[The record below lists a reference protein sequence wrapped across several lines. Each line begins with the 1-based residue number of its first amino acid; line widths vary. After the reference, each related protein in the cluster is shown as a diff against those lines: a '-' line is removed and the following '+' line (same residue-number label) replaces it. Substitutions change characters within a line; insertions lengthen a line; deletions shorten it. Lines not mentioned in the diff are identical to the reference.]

1 MSSVFSSLPVNPF
14 EADVIR
20 EPREVTY
27 SVQGLNDSPLNH
39 LIAEFGRLTTG
50 ELPRNPI
57 PSPKAQ
63 LVVSP
68 EAGYGK
74 SHLLGR
80 LFQALGPQATQIY
93 LLPFQAPER
102 AWQSILLATVQ
113 ELDRPSQHD
122 VREETQLDAFAMGVL
137 AHIAADFMVN
147 GGVKDHGRLK
157 REIEHLRNHPLSFL
171 GRDRPNSRLVDWL
184 KARIV
189 SQSDSIKLANLLRTR
204 RINLHGRERAWL
216 QVLAGYAFSET
227 DSIERFAALTWI
239 RGDPLES
246 EEAAALG
253 LSAGDNDGVVDTT
266 ASHINDMSLRR
277 LHGLCALSS
286 YYRPFLFC
294 FDQTEVYGSDKG
306 LADALGNCIS
316 RLHAELP
323 NHLTIVTTNATNW
336 TADILPNMRPA
347 DQARFSDEIRL
358 EGIEQEQSRELLAN
372 RLQDFRLDDGVVGPF
387 IEPAWLLSLFKT
399 QPSIGVR
406 HLLTR
411 AAARFRELGRP
422 KAPLE
427 RPEPPP
433 ARPTM
438 HEAFG
443 VEVNKVRAKPAL
455 HQYNQ
460 DCLMWFTQVLIEG
473 FDGVKVKKPK
483 NRYFSTQ
490 WEWKDRSIYFAFEG
504 GDNNGRWRAMA
515 KEAVEL
521 AAEGRKCATVFRTPD
536 LKPIPGIRWAAARQV
551 IDQACEKGLRIER
564 LSLDEVCELHA
575 ARELYSNALQGNVD
589 FTPADV
595 LAWLKAH
602 FRSRF
607 EKYSSVS
614 DPVVVKLP
622 PEPPRPPTSPRGK
635 SPTPAPPKP
644 VTPPT
649 PARLSEIQLRR
660 VIDHMKKRLLDDI
673 NEVLRTLGSPSL
685 REALLVEVEKHPNLK
700 AHPGPQTI
708 YLQWRIA

>member
-1 MSSVFSSLPVNPF
+1 MSRVFASLPVNPF

-20 EPREVTY
+20 EPREVAY
-27 SVQGLNDSPLNH
+27 SVPGLNDSPLNH
-39 LIAEFGRLTTG
+39 LIAEFGRLTVG

-80 LFQALGPQATQIY
+80 LFQALGPRATQIY

-122 VREETQLDAFAMGVL
+122 LREETQLDAFAMGVL
-137 AHIAADFMVN
+137 AHIAADFMVK
-147 GGVKDHGRLK
+147 GGVRDHDRLK

-171 GRDRPNSRLVDWL
+171 GRDRPNRGLVDWL
-184 KARIV
+184 KALIASR
-189 SQSDSIKLANLLRTR
+189 SDSIKLANLLKTH
-204 RINLHGRERAWL
+204 RIDLQGREKAWL
-216 QVLAGYAFSET
+216 QVLAGYTFSEK
-227 DSIERFAALTWI
+227 DSVERYAALSWF

-253 LSAGDNDGVVDTT
+253 LSAGDNDGAVDTT
-266 ASHINDMSLRR
+266 ASEINAMSLRR

-316 RLHAELP
+316 RMHANLP

-336 TADILPNMRPA
+336 TTDILPNMKRA
-347 DQARFSDEIRL
+347 DQDRFSDEIRL
-358 EGIEQEQSRELLAN
+358 EGIERERSRILIAK
-372 RLQDFRLDDGVVGPF
+372 RLQDFQLDDGVVEQF
-387 IEPAWLLSLFKT
+387 IEPAWLLSLFKA
-399 QPSIGVR
+399 QQSIGVR

-422 KAPLE
+422 NVRLE
-427 RPEPPP
+427 GPEPPP
-433 ARPTM
+433 KLPTVD
-438 HEAFG
+438 EAFA
-443 VEVNKVRAKPAL
+443 VEVNNVRTKPAL
-455 HQYNQ
+455 HHYNQ
-460 DCLMWFTQVLIEG
+460 DCLMWFTQVLSNG
-473 FDGVKVKKPK
+473 FDGVTVKKPK
-483 NRYFSTQ
+483 NRYFSTH
-490 WEWKDRSIYFAFEG
+490 WAWKDRAVYFAFEG

-521 AAEGRKCATVFRTPD
+521 AAGGRRRAIVFRTPD
-536 LKPIPGIRWAAARQV
+536 LKPIPGPRWIAARQT
-551 IDQACEKGLRIER
+551 IDQACQKGLRIER

-589 FTPADV
+589 LAPAEV
-595 LAWLKAH
+595 LAWLKAR
-602 FRSRF
+602 FRPWF
-607 EKYSSVS
+607 EKYSSVN
-614 DPVVVKLP
+614 DRPTVKLP
-622 PEPPRPPTSPRGK
+622 LEPPRAPKPPGK
-635 SPTPAPPKP
+635 SSTSDASKPETHPA
-644 VTPPT
+644 
-649 PARLSEIQLRR
+649 PARLSDIQLRR
-660 VIDHMKKRLLDDI
+660 VVDHMKERLLDDI
-673 NEVLRTLGSPSL
+673 NEVLKALGSPLL

>member
-1 MSSVFSSLPVNPF
+1 MSSVFRSLPVNPF

-39 LIAEFGRLTTG
+39 LIAEFGRLTVG

-80 LFQALGPQATQIY
+80 LFQAVGPRATQIY

-122 VREETQLDAFAMGVL
+122 LSEETQLDAFALGVL
-137 AHIAADFMVN
+137 AHIAADFMVK
-147 GGVKDHGRLK
+147 GGLKEHDRLK
-157 REIEHLRNHPLSFL
+157 QEIEQLRKHPLSFL
-171 GRDRPNSRLVDWL
+171 GRDRPNRGLIDWL
-184 KARIV
+184 KARIA
-189 SQSDSIKLANLLRTR
+189 SHSDSIKLANLLKKR
-204 RINLHGRERAWL
+204 RVDLQGREKAWL
-216 QVLAGYAFSET
+216 QVLAGYAFSEKN
-227 DSIERFAALTWI
+227 SVERYAALSWI
-239 RGDPLES
+239 RGEPLER
-246 EEAAALG
+246 EDAAALG
-253 LSAGDNDGVVDTT
+253 LSASDNDGAIDTT
-266 ASHINDMSLRR
+266 ASEINAMSLRR
-277 LHGLCALSS
+277 IHGLCALSS

-316 RLHAELP
+316 RMHAHLP

-336 TADILPNMRPA
+336 MADIVPNMKPA

-358 EGIEQEQSRELLAN
+358 EGIEREQSRILLTK
-372 RLQDFRLDDGVVGPF
+372 RLQDFRLADGAVEQF
-387 IEPAWLLSLFKT
+387 IEPAWLLSLFKA
-399 QPSIGVR
+399 QQSIGVR

-422 KAPLE
+422 QAPGE
-427 RPEPPP
+427 GPEPPSKLT
-433 ARPTM
+433 TM
-438 HEAFG
+438 DEAFA
-443 VEVNKVRAKPAL
+443 VEVNKVRSKPAL
-455 HQYNQ
+455 HHYNQ
-460 DCLMWFTQVLIEG
+460 DYLMWFTQVLSNG
-473 FDGVKVKKPK
+473 FDGVTVKKPK
-483 NRYFSTQ
+483 NWYFSTH
-490 WEWKDRSIYFAFEG
+490 WEWMDRAVYFAFEG

-515 KEAVEL
+515 KEAVKL
-521 AAEGRKCATVFRTPD
+521 AAGGRKHAIVFRTPD
-536 LKPIPGIRWAAARQV
+536 LKPIPGLRWMAARQT
-551 IDQACEKGLRIER
+551 IDQACEEGLRIER
-564 LSLDEVCELHA
+564 LKLDEVCELHA
-575 ARELYSNALQGNVD
+575 ARELYSSALQGDVD
-589 FTPADV
+589 FVPAEV
-595 LAWLKAH
+595 LAWLKAR
-602 FRSRF
+602 FRPWF
-607 EKYSSVS
+607 EKYSSVN
-614 DPVVVKLP
+614 DRPAANLK
-622 PEPPRPPTSPRGK
+622 PEPPRPPKPPRGK
-635 SPTPAPPKP
+635 LATPDPPEP
-644 VTPPT
+644 EPP
-649 PARLSEIQLRR
+649 PALVRLSEIQLR
-660 VIDHMKKRLLDDI
+660 VVVDYMKERLLDDI
-673 NEVLRTLGSPSL
+673 NEVLKALGSPSL

>member
-1 MSSVFSSLPVNPF
+1 M
-14 EADVIR
+14 
-20 EPREVTY
+20 
-27 SVQGLNDSPLNH
+27 
-39 LIAEFGRLTTG
+39 G

-80 LFQALGPQATQIY
+80 LFQAVGPRATQIY

-122 VREETQLDAFAMGVL
+122 LREETQLDAFAMGVL
-137 AHIAADFMVN
+137 AHIAADFMVK
-147 GGVKDHGRLK
+147 GGVKDHHQLK
-157 REIEHLRNHPLSFL
+157 REIEYLRNHPLNFL
-171 GRDRPNSRLVDWL
+171 GRDRPNSGLVNWL
-184 KARIV
+184 KARIA
-189 SQSDSIKLANLLRTR
+189 SRSDSIKLANLLKTR
-204 RINLHGRERAWL
+204 RLDLHGREKAWL
-216 QVLAGYAFSET
+216 QVLAGYAFSEK
-227 DSIERFAALTWI
+227 DSVERYAALTWI

-253 LSAGDNDGVVDTT
+253 LSGGDNDSVVDTT
-266 ASHINDMSLRR
+266 ASQINEMSLRR
-277 LHGLCALSS
+277 LHSLCALSS

-306 LADALGNCIS
+306 LAEALGNCIS
-316 RLHAELP
+316 RLHAHLP

-336 TADILPNMRPA
+336 TADIRPNMKPA
-347 DQARFSDEIRL
+347 DQDRFSDEIRL
-358 EGIEQEQSRELLAN
+358 EGIEREQSRILLTQ
-372 RLQDFRLDDGVVGPF
+372 RLEDFRLDDGVVEQF
-387 IEPAWLLSLFKT
+387 IEPAWLLSLFKA

-422 KAPLE
+422 QASRE
-427 RPEPPP
+427 RSEPPP
-433 ARPTM
+433 KPPTLNS
-438 HEAFG
+438 AFA

-460 DCLMWFTQVLIEG
+460 DCLMWFIQVLSND
-473 FDGVKVKKPK
+473 FDGVTVKKLK

-490 WEWKDRSIYFAFEG
+490 WQWKDRALYFAFEG

-521 AAEGRKCATVFRTPD
+521 AASGRKCAIVFRTPD
-536 LKPIPGIRWAAARQV
+536 LKPIPGPRWAAARQT
-551 IDQACEKGLRIER
+551 IDQACQKGLRIEQ

-575 ARELYSNALQGNVD
+575 AREFYSNALQGNVD
-589 FTPADV
+589 FAPMDV
-595 LAWLKAH
+595 LAWLKAR
-602 FRSRF
+602 FRPWF
-607 EKYSSVS
+607 EKYLSAS
-614 DPVVVKLP
+614 DQQTAESQ
-622 PEPPRPPTSPRGK
+622 PEPTRPPKPPRGK
-635 SPTPAPPKP
+635 SPTCDPPKP
-644 VTPPT
+644 ETPPA
-649 PARLSEIQLRR
+649 PARLSETQLRL
-660 VIDHMKKRLLDDI
+660 VVDHMKTRLLDDI
-673 NEVLRTLGSPSL
+673 NEVLKALGSPLL

-700 AHPGPQTI
+700 SHPGPQTI
-708 YLQWRIA
+708 YLQWRIS

>member
-1 MSSVFSSLPVNPF
+1 MSSVFASLPVNPF

-39 LIAEFGRLTTG
+39 LIAEFGRLTVG

-80 LFQALGPQATQIY
+80 LFQAVGPRATQIY

-122 VREETQLDAFAMGVL
+122 LREETQLDAFAMGVL
-137 AHIAADFMVN
+137 AHIAADFMVK
-147 GGVKDHGRLK
+147 GGVKDHDRLK

-171 GRDRPNSRLVDWL
+171 GRDRPNRGLVDWL
-184 KARIV
+184 KARIA
-189 SQSDSIKLANLLRTR
+189 SRSDSIKLANLLKTR
-204 RINLHGRERAWL
+204 RIDLQGRERAWL
-216 QVLAGYAFSET
+216 QVLAGYAFSEK
-227 DSIERFAALTWI
+227 DSVERYAALSWI

-253 LSAGDNDGVVDTT
+253 LSAADNDAAIDTT
-266 ASHINDMSLRR
+266 ASEINAMSLRR
-277 LHGLCALSS
+277 IHGLCALSS

-316 RLHAELP
+316 RMHADLR
-323 NHLTIVTTNATNW
+323 NHLTIVTTNAANW
-336 TADILPNMRPA
+336 TADILPNMKRA

-358 EGIEQEQSRELLAN
+358 EGIEREQSRILLTK
-372 RLQDFRLDDGVVGPF
+372 RLQDFRLVDGVVEQF
-387 IEPAWLLSLFKT
+387 IEPAWLLSLFKA
-399 QPSIGVR
+399 QQSIGVR

-422 KAPLE
+422 QAPWE
-427 RPEPPP
+427 GPEPLPKL
-433 ARPTM
+433 PTM
-438 HEAFG
+438 DEAFA
-443 VEVNKVRAKPAL
+443 VEVNKVRTKPAL
-455 HQYNQ
+455 HHYNQ
-460 DCLMWFTQVLIEG
+460 DYLMWFTQVLSNG
-473 FDGVKVKKPK
+473 FDGVTVKKPK
-483 NRYFSTQ
+483 NRYFSTH
-490 WEWKDRSIYFAFEG
+490 WEWKDRAVYFAFEG

-515 KEAVEL
+515 KEAVKL
-521 AAEGRKCATVFRTPD
+521 VAGGRKRAIVFRTPD
-536 LKPIPGIRWAAARQV
+536 LKPIPGPRWMAARQT
-551 IDQACEKGLRIER
+551 IDQACEEGLRIER
-564 LSLDEVCELHA
+564 LKLDEVCELHA
-575 ARELYSNALQGNVD
+575 ARELYSNALQGDVD
-589 FTPADV
+589 FVPAEV
-595 LAWLKAH
+595 LAWLKAR
-602 FRSRF
+602 FRPWF
-607 EKYSSVS
+607 EKYSSVN
-614 DPVVVKLP
+614 DRPAAKLP
-622 PEPPRPPTSPRGK
+622 PEPPRPPKPPRGK
-635 SPTPAPPKP
+635 SATPDPPEP
-644 VTPPT
+644 ETPPAL
-649 PARLSEIQLRR
+649 ARLSEIQLRG
-660 VIDHMKKRLLDDI
+660 VVDHMKERLLDDI
-673 NEVLRTLGSPSL
+673 NEVLKALGSPSL

>member
-1 MSSVFSSLPVNPF
+1 MSSVFASLPVNPF

-27 SVQGLNDSPLNH
+27 SVQGLNDGPLNY
-39 LIAEFGRLTTG
+39 LIAEFGRLTVG

-80 LFQALGPQATQIY
+80 LFQAVGPRATQIY

-122 VREETQLDAFAMGVL
+122 LREETQLDAFAMGVL
-137 AHIAADFMVN
+137 AHIAADFMVK
-147 GGVKDHGRLK
+147 GGVKDHNRLK
-157 REIEHLRNHPLSFL
+157 QEIEHLRNHPLSFL
-171 GRDRPNSRLVDWL
+171 GRDRPNRGLVDWL
-184 KARIV
+184 KGRIT
-189 SQSDSIKLANLLRTR
+189 SHSDSIKLANLLKTR
-204 RINLHGRERAWL
+204 RIDPQGREKAWL
-216 QVLAGYAFSET
+216 QVLAGYAFSEE
-227 DSIERFAALTWI
+227 DSVERYAALSWI

-253 LSAGDNDGVVDTT
+253 LSAGDNDGTADAT
-266 ASHINDMSLRR
+266 ASEINAMSLRR
-277 LHGLCALSS
+277 LQGLCALSS

-306 LADALGNCIS
+306 LAEALGNCIS
-316 RLHAELP
+316 RMHADLP
-323 NHLTIVTTNATNW
+323 NHLTVVTTNATNW
-336 TADILPNMRPA
+336 TADILPNMKRA
-347 DQARFSDEIRL
+347 DQARFSDEISL
-358 EGIEQEQSRELLAN
+358 EGIEREQSRILLAK
-372 RLQDFRLDDGVVGPF
+372 RLQDFQLDDGVVEQF
-387 IEPAWLLSLFKT
+387 IEPAWLLSLFKA
-399 QPSIGVR
+399 QQSIGVR

-411 AAARFRELGRP
+411 AAARFRALGRRH
-422 KAPLE
+422 APLE
-427 RPEPPP
+427 GPEPPP
-433 ARPTM
+433 KLPTLD
-438 HEAFG
+438 EAFA
-443 VEVNKVRAKPAL
+443 VEVNKVRTKPAL
-455 HQYNQ
+455 HHYNQ
-460 DCLMWFTQVLIEG
+460 DCLMWFTQVLGNG
-473 FDGVKVKKPK
+473 FDGVTVKKPK
-483 NRYFSTQ
+483 NRYFTTY
-490 WEWKDRSIYFAFEG
+490 WEWKDRAVYFAFEG

-521 AAEGRKCATVFRTPD
+521 AAGGRKCAIVFRTPD
-536 LKPIPGIRWAAARQV
+536 LKPIPGPRWIAARHA
-551 IDQACEKGLRIER
+551 IDQACQKGLRIER

-589 FTPADV
+589 FAPAGV
-595 LAWLKAH
+595 LVWLKAR
-602 FRSRF
+602 FRPWF
-607 EKYSSVS
+607 EKYSSMDDRPIAKS
-614 DPVVVKLP
+614 P
-622 PEPPRPPTSPRGK
+622 PEPPRSPTPPRAK
-635 SPTPAPPKP
+635 SPTSAPPKP
-644 VTPPT
+644 ETL
-649 PARLSEIQLRR
+649 PAPAQLSEIQLRC
-660 VIDHMKKRLLDDI
+660 VVDHMKDRLLDDI
-673 NEVLRTLGSPSL
+673 NEVLRVLGSPSL

>member
-1 MSSVFSSLPVNPF
+1 MSGVFASLPVNPF

-20 EPREVTY
+20 EPREVTF

-39 LIAEFGRLTTG
+39 LITQFGRLTMG

-80 LFQALGPQATQIY
+80 LFQAVGPRATQIY

-122 VREETQLDAFAMGVL
+122 LREETQLDAFAMGVL
-137 AHIAADFMVN
+137 AHIAADFMVK
-147 GGVKDHGRLK
+147 GGVKDHHQLK
-157 REIEHLRNHPLSFL
+157 REIEYLRNHPLNFL
-171 GRDRPNSRLVDWL
+171 GRDRPNSGLVNWL
-184 KARIV
+184 KARIA
-189 SQSDSIKLANLLRTR
+189 SHSDSIKLANLLKTR
-204 RINLHGRERAWL
+204 GLDLHGREKAWL
-216 QVLAGYAFSET
+216 QILAGYAFSEK
-227 DSIERFAALTWI
+227 DSVERYAALTWI

-253 LSAGDNDGVVDTT
+253 LSAGDNDSAVDTT
-266 ASHINDMSLRR
+266 APQINEMSLRR
-277 LHGLCALSS
+277 LHSLCALSS

-306 LADALGNCIS
+306 LAEALGNCIS
-316 RLHAELP
+316 RLHAHLP

-336 TADILPNMRPA
+336 TADILPNMKRA
-347 DQARFSDEIRL
+347 DQDRFSDEIRL
-358 EGIEQEQSRELLAN
+358 EGIEREQSRILLTQ
-372 RLQDFRLDDGVVGPF
+372 RLQDFRLDDGVVERF
-387 IEPAWLLSLFKT
+387 IEPAWLLSLFKA

-422 KAPLE
+422 QASPERSE
-427 RPEPPP
+427 RPPKPPTLNSVF
-433 ARPTM
+433 A
-438 HEAFG
+438 A
-443 VEVNKVRAKPAL
+443 EVNKVRAKPAL

-460 DCLMWFTQVLIEG
+460 DCLMWFTRVLSND
-473 FDGVKVKKPK
+473 FDGVTVKKPK

-490 WEWKDRSIYFAFEG
+490 WECKDRAVYFAFEG

-521 AAEGRKCATVFRTPD
+521 AASGRKCAIVFRTPD
-536 LKPIPGIRWAAARQV
+536 LKPIPGPRWAAARQT
-551 IDQACEKGLRIER
+551 IDQACQKGLRIEQ

-575 ARELYSNALQGNVD
+575 AREFYSNALQGNVD
-589 FTPADV
+589 FAPMDV
-595 LAWLKAH
+595 LAWLKAR
-602 FRSRF
+602 FRPWF
-607 EKYSSVS
+607 EKYLSAS
-614 DPVVVKLP
+614 DQQTAKSQ
-622 PEPPRPPTSPRGK
+622 PEPTR
-635 SPTPAPPKP
+635 PPKP
-644 VTPPT
+644 PRNKSPMCDPPKPETPPA
-649 PARLSEIQLRR
+649 PARLSETQLRL
-660 VIDHMKKRLLDDI
+660 VVDHMKKRLLDDI
-673 NEVLRTLGSPSL
+673 NEVLKALGSPLL

-700 AHPGPQTI
+700 SHPGPQTI
-708 YLQWRIA
+708 YLQWRIS

>member
-1 MSSVFSSLPVNPF
+1 MSSVFASLPVNPF

-20 EPREVTY
+20 EPREVTF
-27 SVQGLNDSPLNH
+27 SVQGLNDGALNH
-39 LIAEFGRLTTG
+39 LIAEFQRLTVG
-50 ELPRNPI
+50 ELPRSPI
-57 PSPKAQ
+57 PPPKAQ

-80 LFQALGPQATQIY
+80 LFQAVGPRATQIY

-102 AWQSILLATVQ
+102 AWQSILLAAVQ
-113 ELDRPSQHD
+113 ELDRPSQHEL
-122 VREETQLDAFAMGVL
+122 REETQLDAFAMGVL

-147 GGVKDHGRLK
+147 GGVKDHVSLE

-171 GRDRPNSRLVDWL
+171 GRDRPNGGLVDWL
-184 KARIV
+184 KARIT
-189 SQSDSIKLANLLRTR
+189 SRLDAIKLANLLKTR
-204 RINLHGRERAWL
+204 GVDLQGREKAWL
-216 QVLAGYAFSET
+216 QVLAGYAFSEK
-227 DSIERFAALTWI
+227 DSVERFAALSWI

-253 LSAGDNDGVVDTT
+253 LSAGDNDGAVDAT
-266 ASHINDMSLRR
+266 ALAINAMSLRR

-286 YYRPFLFC
+286 YTRPFLFC

-306 LADALGNCIS
+306 LAEALGNCIS
-316 RLHAELP
+316 HMYAGLP

-336 TADILPNMRPA
+336 TADILPHMKPA

-358 EGIEQEQSRELLAN
+358 EGIEQDQSRMLLAK
-372 RLQDFRLDDGVVGPF
+372 RLEDFQLDDGVVEQF
-387 IEPAWLLSLFKT
+387 VDAAWLLSLFRA
-399 QPSIGVR
+399 QPFIGVR
-406 HLLTR
+406 HLLVR
-411 AAARFRELGRP
+411 AAARFRELGRSH
-422 KAPLE
+422 APSDE
-427 RPEPPP
+427 PEPPP
-433 ARPTM
+433 RPPAIG
-438 HEAFG
+438 EAFA

-460 DCLMWFTQVLIEG
+460 DCLMWFTQVLSNG
-473 FDGVKVKKPK
+473 FDGVTVKKAK
-483 NRYFSTQ
+483 NRYFSTH
-490 WEWKDRSIYFAFEG
+490 WEWEDRAVYFAFEG

-515 KEAVEL
+515 QEAVEL
-521 AAEGRKCATVFRTPD
+521 AAGGRKCAIVFRTPD
-536 LKPIPGIRWAAARQV
+536 LKPIPGPRWVAARQT
-551 IDQACEKGLRIER
+551 IDRACQHGLRIER

-589 FTPADV
+589 FAPAEV
-595 LAWLKAH
+595 LAWLKAR
-602 FRSRF
+602 FRSWF
-607 EKYSSVS
+607 ERYSSVT
-614 DPVVVKLP
+614 DRPTAKLP
-622 PEPPRPPTSPRGK
+622 PEPPRPPKSPRGK
-635 SPTPAPPKP
+635 SPTSNPSESEAPAA
-644 VTPPT
+644 

-660 VIDHMKKRLLDDI
+660 VVDHMKERLLDDI
-673 NEVLRTLGSPSL
+673 NEVLKALGAPSL

>member
-1 MSSVFSSLPVNPF
+1 MSSVFASLPVNPF

-27 SVQGLNDSPLNH
+27 SVPGLNDSPLNH
-39 LIAEFGRLTTG
+39 LIAEFGRLTVG

-80 LFQALGPQATQIY
+80 LFQAVGPRATQIY

-122 VREETQLDAFAMGVL
+122 LREETQLDAFAMGVL
-137 AHIAADFMVN
+137 AHIAADFMVK
-147 GGVKDHGRLK
+147 GGVKDHDRLK

-171 GRDRPNSRLVDWL
+171 GRDRPNRGLVDWL
-184 KARIV
+184 KARIA
-189 SQSDSIKLANLLRTR
+189 SRSDSIKLANLLKTR
-204 RINLHGRERAWL
+204 RIDLQGRERAWL
-216 QVLAGYAFSET
+216 QVLAGYAFSEK
-227 DSIERFAALTWI
+227 DSVERYAALSWI

-253 LSAGDNDGVVDTT
+253 LSAGDNDGAIDTT
-266 ASHINDMSLRR
+266 ASEINAMSLRR
-277 LHGLCALSS
+277 IHGLCALSS

-316 RLHAELP
+316 RMHADLR

-336 TADILPNMRPA
+336 TADILPNMKRA

-358 EGIEQEQSRELLAN
+358 EGIEREQSRILLTK
-372 RLQDFRLDDGVVGPF
+372 RLQDFRLDDGVVGQF
-387 IEPAWLLSLFKT
+387 IEPAWLLSLFKA
-399 QPSIGVR
+399 QQSIGVR

-411 AAARFRELGRP
+411 AAARFRELGQSQ
-422 KAPLE
+422 APGE
-427 RPEPPP
+427 GPEPPSKL
-433 ARPTM
+433 PTM
-438 HEAFG
+438 DEVFA
-443 VEVNKVRAKPAL
+443 VEVNKVRTKPAL
-455 HQYNQ
+455 HHYNQ
-460 DCLMWFTQVLIEG
+460 DYLMWFTQVLSNG
-473 FDGVKVKKPK
+473 FDGVTVKKSK
-483 NRYFSTQ
+483 NRYFSTH
-490 WEWKDRSIYFAFEG
+490 WEWKDRAVYFAFEG

-515 KEAVEL
+515 KEAVKL
-521 AAEGRKCATVFRTPD
+521 AAGGRKRAIVFRTPD
-536 LKPIPGIRWAAARQV
+536 LKPIPGPRWMAARQT
-551 IDQACEKGLRIER
+551 IDQACEEGLRIER
-564 LSLDEVCELHA
+564 LKLDEVCELHS
-575 ARELYSNALQGNVD
+575 ARELYSSALQGDVD
-589 FTPADV
+589 FVPAEV
-595 LAWLKAH
+595 LAWLKAR
-602 FRSRF
+602 FRPWF
-607 EKYSSVS
+607 EKYSSVN
-614 DPVVVKLP
+614 DRPAAKLP
-622 PEPPRPPTSPRGK
+622 PEPPRPPNPPRGK
-635 SPTPAPPKP
+635 LAPPDLP
-644 VTPPT
+644 EPEPP
-649 PARLSEIQLRR
+649 PKLGRLSEIQLRL
-660 VIDHMKKRLLDDI
+660 VVDHMKERLLDDI
-673 NEVLRTLGSPSL
+673 NEVLKALGSPSL
-685 REALLVEVEKHPNLK
+685 RDALLVEVEKHPNLK